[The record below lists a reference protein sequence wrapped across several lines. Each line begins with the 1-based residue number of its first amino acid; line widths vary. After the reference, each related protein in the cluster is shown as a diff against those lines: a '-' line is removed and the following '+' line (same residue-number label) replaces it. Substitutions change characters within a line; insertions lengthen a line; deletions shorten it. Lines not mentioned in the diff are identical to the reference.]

1 MSSVLVTHRGT
12 RYKIISMESPPP
24 FLGGNSIGRSK
35 SADLCCYATPVQVN
49 YSTQA
54 LSINEITVVKQTD
67 GVELHFSENAEF
79 DEKKTRLIKLAGRG
93 TVNVKRS
100 VHGYKKLS
108 LVHRKEISRTSIV
121 LPSMEFDTNGF
132 WIDADASNLKDVV
145 HGFDAGV
152 HALSHALVAVAP
164 IFTPCSS
171 SDIHCDHSRFQCTRI
186 LLYDAKAGGSGITHA
201 LYDQLLDMLQVAL
214 DLLHDCSS
222 CSVEAKYD
230 GGCPGCLQSVP
241 CDNFQEDLSR
251 SAALTI
257 GRHLLDS
264 LKRSKSCCSSPIYVA
279 AKRDVMKSREVL
291 IGRPS
296 WLENVEN
303 SKFADVDE

>member
-1 MSSVLVTHRGT
+1 
-12 RYKIISMESPPP
+12 MESPPP
-24 FLGGNSIGRSK
+24 FLGSNSSGQIK
-35 SADLCCYATPVQVN
+35 SADLCCFATPVQVN

-67 GVELHFSENAEF
+67 GVELQYEDAGL
-79 DEKKTRLIKLAGRG
+79 DEKKTSSMTLAGRG

-121 LPSMEFDTNGF
+121 LPSMEFDTHGI
-132 WIDADASNLKDVV
+132 WIDVDASNLRDVV

-164 IFTPCSS
+164 IFTACSS
-171 SDIHCDHSRFQCTRI
+171 SDINCDHSRFECTRI
-186 LLYDAKAGGSGITHA
+186 LLYDARAGGSGITHA
-201 LYDQLLDMLQVAL
+201 LYDQILDMLEVAL

-222 CSVEAKYD
+222 CNVEAKYD

-241 CDNFQEDLSR
+241 CDNFQEDLSKR
-251 SAALTI
+251 AALII
-257 GRHLLDS
+257 GHHLL
-264 LKRSKSCCSSPIYVA
+264 KGFKKSKSSCSSPTVG
-279 AKRDVMKSREVL
+279 KRDVMKSRDVL

-296 WLENVEN
+296 WLENGDH